1 MNSQVQY
8 LQKQIQ
14 RRDAQIQV
22 LLMALDGCEREKEL
36 SESVAC
42 AFAWDL
48 AAEEE
53 GYTTLST
60 EVLRLCGV
68 RWDDALESTRGA
80 RTATEIAIRNED
92 ERLPT
97 QADDPN
103 EAGK

>member
-1 MNSQVQY
+1 MSSQQVQY

-48 AAEEE
+48 AGNFDDTPEKSLRRWEE
-53 GYTTLST
+53 
-60 EVLRLCGV
+60 
-68 RWDDALESTRGA
+68 ALKAARAA
-80 RTATEIAIRNED
+80 RTATEIALE
-92 ERLPT
+92 
-97 QADDPN
+97 